1 MFVFFYKL
9 DLIFL
14 FVVTAFPKKHLWQT
28 FLNSNILNKCVE
40 IYDLQF
46 EVQFHQLMICDLS
59 FIFAFNVD
67 FNFVGIFSVFAIL
80 SYTISFIF
88 CPVLVIFTVILSFH
102 LFSLSFLL
110 IFDRVIS
117 FCILVRIGTISRN
130 FLLHAS
136 VGKF

>member
-1 MFVFFYKL
+1 MFVFFYKF

-28 FLNSNILNKCVE
+28 FLNSNILNKLCWNLWPTVWST
-40 IYDLQF
+40 ISSTYD
-46 EVQFHQLMICDLS
+46 CDLS

-88 CPVLVIFTVILSFH
+88 CPVLVIFTVILSSH

-136 VGKF
+136 VSKF